1 MQRLALDGAFM
12 WSVWQPDRAM
22 HFNSYLFVRPEG
34 NVAVDPLRLS
44 DEDRAEIERLGG
56 VSAIV
61 VTNRD
66 HLRETEALRAW
77 SGARVICSA
86 AEAPLLPF
94 APDATVGDG
103 DVIFG
108 MRVVTMA
115 GAKTPGEIALVLRRE
130 KTAIV
135 GDAILGTPAG
145 GLSFLPEA
153 KLSDAAALALSLRR
167 LWAQQLNVL
176 LVGDGAPL
184 FSGADAAIGALLE
197 TAAGPSA
204 NRINVRDLHWK
215 HDGPNGKYE
224 ADDAEIGLLIG
235 ARRLGYRLA
244 RLQPGAAYCPLHAHD
259 LEEEF
264 FYVVDGTP
272 SIRTPRGT
280 IVLQTGDFIAFPTGD
295 RGAHQLLNESDAPST
310 LLLVGNAEPGEVCF
324 YPDSRKV
331 MLDSRDLIVRTEP
344 ALDYFDGE

>member
-1 MQRLALDGAFM
+1 MLRLALDGAFT

-22 HFNSYLFVRPEG
+22 YFNSYFLQRPDG
-34 NVAVDPLRLS
+34 NVAIDPLHLS

-56 VSAIV
+56 VAAIV

-94 APDATVGDG
+94 APDATVADG

-108 MRVVTMA
+108 MRVVTMD
-115 GAKTPGEIALVLRRE
+115 GAKTPGEIALVLPRE
-130 KTAIV
+130 KAAIV
-135 GDAILGTPAG
+135 GDAILGAPAG
-145 GLSFLPEA
+145 ALSFLPEA
-153 KLSDAAALALSLRR
+153 KLANASALAHSLRR
-167 LWAQQLNVL
+167 LWALQLNVL
-176 LVGDGAPL
+176 LVGDGTPL
-184 FSGADAAIGALLE
+184 FSGADAAIGTLLE
-197 TAAGPSA
+197 AAAGPSV
-204 NRINVRDLHWK
+204 NRINVRDLQWQ
-215 HDGPNGKYE
+215 HDGPNGKFE

-244 RLQPGAAYCPLHAHD
+244 RLQPGNVYCPLHAHD

-264 FYVVDGTP
+264 FYVVDGAP

-280 IVLQTGDFIAFPTGD
+280 IALEAGDFIAFPTGD
-295 RGAHQLLNESDAPST
+295 RGTHQLLNESDAPAT
-310 LLLVGNAEPGEVCF
+310 LLLVGNAEPNEICF
-324 YPDSRKV
+324 YPDSRKL
-331 MLDSRDLIVRTEP
+331 MLDRRDVIVRSEP